1 MVNLAFFLYNENI
14 RSDIV
19 KILTVNA
26 GSSSLKF
33 NLISLPEEKVLISGN
48 FEKIG
53 LNGGIY
59 SLKINGSK
67 IKKEA
72 EMKDHK
78 VAIELL
84 IEELLANKIIKS
96 LSEIDGIG
104 HRLVHGGDK
113 YNSSILIDDEVI
125 KTVSDLSSLAPLHNP
140 ANILGVKAFKEAL
153 PDIPMVGVFDT
164 AFHQT
169 MKEEEFLYP
178 VPLEWYTKYKIRKY
192 GFHGTSH
199 KYITKVMQD
208 IMGQKDIN
216 IISCHIGSGASI
228 CCIKNGESIDTSM
241 GFTPN
246 AGIAMGTRSGDIDY
260 SIIPYYMSESCL
272 SLNEVDT
279 ILNKKSGL
287 LGISEKYSD
296 HRDIEEAIRNGE
308 HNSLVASN
316 IYNNKII
323 DYIAKYY
330 VKLEGKVDALVFTA
344 GVGENAREF
353 RRDIISKLACLGI
366 YIDEEKN
373 NQIAGYLEENSGLIS
388 SANSKVQVYVI
399 PTNEELMIAKETYEL
414 IK

>member
-1 MVNLAFFLYNENI
+1 M
-14 RSDIV
+14 

-33 NLISLPEEKVLISGN
+33 NLISLPEEKELISGV

-67 IKKEA
+67 ISKEA

-84 IEELLANKIIKS
+84 IKELLENNIIKS
-96 LSEIDGIG
+96 LDEIDGVG

-113 YNSSILIDDEVI
+113 YAKSVIITDEVT
-125 KTVSDLSSLAPLHNP
+125 KTVEELSSLAPLHNP
-140 ANILGVKAFKEAL
+140 ANVIGIKAFKEVL
-153 PDIPMVGVFDT
+153 PNVPMVGVFDT

-169 MKEEEFLYP
+169 MKEEEFLYS
-178 VPLEWYTKYKIRKY
+178 VPFDWYQNYKIRKY

-199 KYITKVMQD
+199 KYITKVMQEKL
-208 IMGQKDIN
+208 GKKDIN
-216 IISCHIGSGASI
+216 LISCHIGSGASL
-228 CCIKNGESIDTSM
+228 CCVKNGESFDTTM

-246 AGIAMGTRSGDIDY
+246 AGLAMGTRSGDIDY
-260 SIIPYYMSESCL
+260 SIIPYYMEQTGS
-272 SLNEVDT
+272 SLKEVDN

-287 LGISEKYSD
+287 LGISGKSSD
-296 HRDIEEAIRNGE
+296 HRDIEAEIANGDKL
-308 HNSLVASN
+308 SQLADN
-316 IYNNKII
+316 IYINRIV

-330 VKLEGKVDALVFTA
+330 VKLEGKVDAIVFTA
-344 GVGENAREF
+344 GLGENAREF
-353 RRDIISKLACLGI
+353 RAHIIERLECLGI
-366 YIDEEKN
+366 KIDDELNMKT
-373 NQIAGYLEENSGLIS
+373 AGYLDISEGIISNSD
-388 SANSKVQVYVI
+388 SKIPIYVI
-399 PTNEELMIAKETYEL
+399 PTNEELMIALDTYDL